1 MHINRGSGERRGAA
15 QESQT
20 AASRASVAEQLDGG
34 GSPWL
39 QRVVSTFTSSA
50 MIYLLAFLLHCV
62 GSGALKLPA
71 ELLAAA

>member
-1 MHINRGSGERRGAA
+1 MHINGGSGERRGAA

-20 AASRASVAEQLDGG
+20 AAGRASVAEQLDGG
-34 GSPWL
+34 GSSWL
-39 QRVVSTFTSSA
+39 QQVVSTFA
-50 MIYLLAFLLHCV
+50 RFLLHCV